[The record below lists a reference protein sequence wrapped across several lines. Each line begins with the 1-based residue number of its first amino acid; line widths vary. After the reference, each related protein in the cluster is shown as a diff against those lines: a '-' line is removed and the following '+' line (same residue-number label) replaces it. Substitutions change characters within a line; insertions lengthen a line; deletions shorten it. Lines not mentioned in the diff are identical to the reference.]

1 MAVAQVSLISAVKA
15 APVRANAGARRSA
28 RAVHVV
34 AKAGGVQRVSVAKKA
49 APVALAVAT
58 LMPATESRAA
68 DLVASVPQELFATA
82 DATPFLYFGFLGAS
96 IGFACATYIT
106 LSKIKL
112 I

>member
-1 MAVAQVSLISAVKA
+1 M
-15 APVRANAGARRSA
+15 
-28 RAVHVV
+28 
-34 AKAGGVQRVSVAKKA
+34 
-49 APVALAVAT
+49 T
-58 LMPATESRAA
+58 ATESRAA

-106 LSKIKL
+106 LSKIKR